1 MHRATNSRNH
11 FNHLQTL
18 AWSVIALIFILPNS
32 SYAKPVVVATV
43 PALGQ
48 IAQAIGGTNIHVH
61 VLTRA
66 GQDAHVF
73 YPKPGQADVLSKT
86 DLLFSAGY
94 GLEGRWLPSLLKLAK
109 NPDIMPGAKGFFSGE
124 DAIMAFGVLR
134 GMTSKSLKKWSPE
147 ENPFW
152 WMDPENG
159 IKVAQILALRLGEI
173 DPVHE
178 DDYLARAEDFSW
190 MISRAMPRWKQKM
203 KSLKGPVI
211 TYHNSYNYFIKAMDV
226 ELAGFIEPM
235 PGIEPSTRHL
245 GNLIKQVKGKGI
257 AMIWVEPYHLGP
269 VARRLAKE
277 SGVRLLVL
285 PVATDGRG
293 IDGYMG
299 MFNKIVLKVER
310 WSQ

>member
-1 MHRATNSRNH
+1 MPVNAH
-11 FNHLQTL
+11 
-18 AWSVIALIFILPNS
+18 
-32 SYAKPVVVATV
+32 AKPIVVATV

-48 IAQAIGGTNIHVH
+48 IAQAIGGPNIKVH

-73 YPKPGQADVLSKT
+73 YPKPGQADVLSRA
-86 DLLFSAGY
+86 DLLISAGF
-94 GLEGRWLPSLLKLAK
+94 GLEGQWLPSLLKLVK
-109 NPDIMPGAKGFFSGE
+109 NPKIRLGSKGFFTGE
-124 DAIMAFGVLR
+124 DAIEAVGVLR
-134 GMTSKSLKKWSPE
+134 GMSSKSLKKWSPE

-159 IKVAQILALRLGEI
+159 IKVATMLALRLGEV

-178 DDYLARAEDFSW
+178 GDYLARAEDFSW
-190 MISRAMPRWKQKM
+190 LITRAIPRWKQKAAA
-203 KSLKGPVI
+203 LKGPVI
-211 TYHNSYNYFIKAMDV
+211 TYHNSYNYFIKAMDI

-245 GNLIKQVKGKGI
+245 DTLIRQVKEKRI

-293 IDGYMG
+293 VDGYMG
-299 MFNKIVLKVER
+299 MFDKIVLKIER